1 MLLETLS
8 DFYLCRSSDKKTITT
23 KNLIDFD
30 IFINK
35 KQSVFDQVSNTPAT
49 NNISTIKTSSTSP
62 SSLSA
67 HLSSLLNEMLF
78 YLYNTKVIE
87 LNSKIENQIQNKASE
102 LLKSK
107 FSNSNGGYQEQHK
120 KNIQLKKIKEKETK
134 KQLIT
139 MLRNNEFNINMDPT
153 MYISFFN
160 SSNSKYKNV
169 VTKFM
174 NKMKSKENENGNVSA
189 DDKSHSDLDKSN
201 PNNKSGLSYVSD
213 KDGLVQ
219 NKEKFLDVLSKVKI
233 NIENENKNEVKVN
246 DIKVEV
252 ENKEEKG
259 QEKYIKEKDVI
270 KEEKKESEGEGK
282 RKKRKKD
289 KTDGNCCIVF

>member
-8 DFYLCRSSDKKTITT
+8 DFFLFLSSDKKTITT

-35 KQSVFDQVSNTPAT
+35 KQSVFDQVSNTPVT

-67 HLSSLLNEMLF
+67 HLFSLLNEMLF

-87 LNSKIENQIQNKASE
+87 LNSKIENQIQNKSSE

-107 FSNSNGGYQEQHK
+107 FSNSKGGYQEQHK

-233 NIENENKNEVKVN
+233 NIENEIKNEVKVN

-259 QEKYIKEKDVI
+259 KEKYIKEKDVI
-270 KEEKKESEGEGK
+270 QEEKKESEGEGK

>member
-8 DFYLCRSSDKKTITT
+8 DFFLFLSSDKKTITT

-49 NNISTIKTSSTSP
+49 NNISTIKTSSTAP

-67 HLSSLLNEMLF
+67 HLFSLLNEMLF

-102 LLKSK
+102 ILKGK

-120 KNIQLKKIKEKETK
+120 KNIQLKKIKEKEVK
-134 KQLIT
+134 KQLII
-139 MLRNNEFNINMDPT
+139 MLRNNELNINIDPT

-160 SSNSKYKNV
+160 CSNSKYKNV

-174 NKMKSKENENGNVSA
+174 NKMKSKDNENGNVSA

-252 ENKEEKG
+252 ENKENGKK
-259 QEKYIKEKDVI
+259 KYIKEKDVI
-270 KEEKKESEGEGK
+270 TEDKKENEGEGK

>member
-8 DFYLCRSSDKKTITT
+8 DFFLFLSSDKKTITT

-120 KNIQLKKIKEKETK
+120 KNIQLKKIKEKEAK

>member
-8 DFYLCRSSDKKTITT
+8 DFFLFLSSYKKTITT

-67 HLSSLLNEMLF
+67 HLFSLLNEMLF

-120 KNIQLKKIKEKETK
+120 KNIQLKKIKEKEAK

-139 MLRNNEFNINMDPT
+139 MLRNNELNINMDPT

>member
-8 DFYLCRSSDKKTITT
+8 DFFLFLSSDKKTITT

-35 KQSVFDQVSNTPAT
+35 KQSVFDQVSNTPGT

-67 HLSSLLNEMLF
+67 HLFSLLNEMLF
-78 YLYNTKVIE
+78 YLYSTKVIE

>member
-8 DFYLCRSSDKKTITT
+8 DFFLFLSSDKKTITT

-35 KQSVFDQVSNTPAT
+35 KQSVFDQVSNTPVT

-67 HLSSLLNEMLF
+67 HLFSLLNEMLF
-78 YLYNTKVIE
+78 YLYSTKVIE
-87 LNSKIENQIQNKASE
+87 LNSKIENQIQNKSSE

-259 QEKYIKEKDVI
+259 KEKYIKEKDVI

>member
-8 DFYLCRSSDKKTITT
+8 DFFLFLSSDKKTITT

-35 KQSVFDQVSNTPAT
+35 KQSIFDQVSNTPGT

-67 HLSSLLNEMLF
+67 HLFSLLNEMLF

>member
-1 MLLETLS
+1 
-8 DFYLCRSSDKKTITT
+8 
-23 KNLIDFD
+23 
-30 IFINK
+30 
-35 KQSVFDQVSNTPAT
+35 
-49 NNISTIKTSSTSP
+49 
-62 SSLSA
+62 
-67 HLSSLLNEMLF
+67 MLF

-87 LNSKIENQIQNKASE
+87 LNSKIENQIQNKSSE

-120 KNIQLKKIKEKETK
+120 KNIQLKKIKEKEAK

>member
-8 DFYLCRSSDKKTITT
+8 DFFLFLSSDKKTITT

-67 HLSSLLNEMLF
+67 HLFSLLNEMLF

>member
-1 MLLETLS
+1 
-8 DFYLCRSSDKKTITT
+8 
-23 KNLIDFD
+23 
-30 IFINK
+30 
-35 KQSVFDQVSNTPAT
+35 
-49 NNISTIKTSSTSP
+49 
-62 SSLSA
+62 
-67 HLSSLLNEMLF
+67 
-78 YLYNTKVIE
+78 
-87 LNSKIENQIQNKASE
+87 
-102 LLKSK
+102 
-107 FSNSNGGYQEQHK
+107 
-120 KNIQLKKIKEKETK
+120 
-134 KQLIT
+134 
-139 MLRNNEFNINMDPT
+139 MLRNNELNINIDPT

-160 SSNSKYKNV
+160 CSNSKYKNV

-174 NKMKSKENENGNVSA
+174 NKMKSKDNENGNVSA

-246 DIKVEV
+246 DIKVGV
-252 ENKEEKG
+252 ENKENGK
-259 QEKYIKEKDVI
+259 EKYIKEKDVI
-270 KEEKKESEGEGK
+270 TEDKKENEGEGK

>member
-8 DFYLCRSSDKKTITT
+8 DFFLFLSSDKKTITT

-35 KQSVFDQVSNTPAT
+35 KQSVFDQVSNTPVT

-67 HLSSLLNEMLF
+67 HLFSLLNEMLF

-87 LNSKIENQIQNKASE
+87 LNSKIENQIQNKSSE

-169 VTKFM
+169 ITKFM

-201 PNNKSGLSYVSD
+201 TNNKSG
-213 KDGLVQ
+213 
-219 NKEKFLDVLSKVKI
+219 
-233 NIENENKNEVKVN
+233 
-246 DIKVEV
+246 
-252 ENKEEKG
+252 
-259 QEKYIKEKDVI
+259 
-270 KEEKKESEGEGK
+270 
-282 RKKRKKD
+282 
-289 KTDGNCCIVF
+289 